1 MNPNEIQAVLAA
13 LEPIMAALAA
23 IGLPGLLGLILS
35 APALVIVVILIMSHA
50 SSRRMEKAQMQ
61 FQENMHAMLD
71 AYREDTQAILREVGN
86 RHAEVVQYY
95 HKNVDLVKAYERMTE
110 SLQSLVV
117 NNTRA
122 VERLTT
128 IIESMR
134 QH

>member
-13 LEPIMAALAA
+13 LEPLMAALAA
-23 IGLPGLLGLILS
+23 IGLPGLMALIFS
-35 APALVIVVILIMSHA
+35 APALVIVVILVMSHA
-50 SSRRMEKAQMQ
+50 GSRRMEKAQTQ
-61 FQENMHAMLD
+61 FQENMQAMLE
-71 AYREDTQAILREVGN
+71 AYREDTQSILREVGN

-95 HKNVDLVKAYERMTE
+95 HKNVDLVKNYERMTE
-110 SLQSLVV
+110 ALQSLVV